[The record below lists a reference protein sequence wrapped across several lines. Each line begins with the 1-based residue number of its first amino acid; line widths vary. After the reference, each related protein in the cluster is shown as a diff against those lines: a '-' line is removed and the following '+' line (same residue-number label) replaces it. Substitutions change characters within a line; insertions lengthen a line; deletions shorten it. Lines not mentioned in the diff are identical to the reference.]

1 MQRANQLHFCSMSA
15 CLYDNHDQW
24 PSPLKLSSN
33 HVQRSKKIPMMS
45 KFISDIVKKFNNIC
59 VGQVNQVLS
68 ALKPQEKAT
77 FTAILL
83 FYIYIYIYWFSMPRK
98 HSHFR
103 SSKKKQYLATAPRL
117 VTTVPWWKRTS
128 SFKAQI
134 AWIVMSSLTSSHS
147 ACETAPT
154 GEDNKSSMWG
164 FLTNL

>member
-83 FYIYIYIYWFSMPRK
+83 FYIYIYIGFQCHENIPTLDPPKKTIPSNCTPVSDNGSMV
-98 HSHFR
+98 
-103 SSKKKQYLATAPRL
+103 KKNIFVQGSNCLNCHVEFDEFA
-117 VTTVPWWKRTS
+117 
-128 SFKAQI
+128 
-134 AWIVMSSLTSSHS
+134 
-147 ACETAPT
+147 
-154 GEDNKSSMWG
+154 
-164 FLTNL
+164 